1 MFPYPGCVTTI
12 KRKKSCQPCTVMMRP
27 VKRSTSS
34 SSTSTKRSTSTAA
47 RMPRKKVRS
56 ITVRSVAT
64 RPTPRLKA
72 LKKPSTCL
80 VKKVTK
86 GTVGSRAEVMHGTK
100 NRTSGALGKSHL
112 KYKNGRIVSK
122 CKSDAAKMRWKKQMQ
137 DPAFRKK
144 WMMFTKRK

>member
-27 VKRSTSS
+27 VKRSTSGS
-34 SSTSTKRSTSTAA
+34 SSTTKRSTSTSV
-47 RMPRKKVRS
+47 RLPRRKTRSTMVRATS
-56 ITVRSVAT
+56 VR
-64 RPTPRLKA
+64 RTPRIKA
-72 LKKPSTCL
+72 MRKPASCL

-86 GTVGSRAEVMHGTK
+86 GTTGSRAQVMHGTK
-100 NRTSGALGKSHL
+100 DHTPGALGKQHL

-137 DPAFRKK
+137 DPEFRKK
-144 WMMFTKRK
+144 WMMFVKRK